1 MNEMLLLLR
10 KIEAGFI
17 IGDEFCGVDFCIYR
31 GKRLKIIVG
40 FFFVFSYL
48 LNFVDYYLV
57 GDLDCW
63 HVCSV
68 VIG

>member
-31 GKRLKIIVG
+31 GKKFENNNG
-40 FFFVFSYL
+40 FLMSFL
-48 LNFVDYYLV
+48 I
-57 GDLDCW
+57 C
-63 HVCSV
+63 
-68 VIG
+68 